1 MFNGLRLSKVPGV
14 CPVIRQLKRIF
25 GILVFFSTFSPVGLY
40 AGGPILVDTDGSGQ
54 AILWK
59 NGVIHYNLESGTA
72 AKLGKLSNEEAV
84 ALVRELFDD
93 WKNITINGVST
104 VSLTFV
110 EGASLGSVDASNM
123 NQHFTYCPPDK
134 TCPGES
140 APFNSG
146 SARTGESP
154 ILFDD
159 DGSMT
164 DAVQGVGA
172 SQSIL
177 GFAGPRVVESI
188 GGTMYITEGQAILNG
203 KFIDNVTSSSNP
215 EVTVEQFKGAI
226 IHELFHFM
234 GGDHTQVNL
243 SSAAKYL
250 RGDKSEKDAIP
261 TMLPLFVDG
270 EAQLTPHFDDK
281 VSISSLYPS
290 AAFSSSFCRVEGT
303 VFESDSTTQ
312 LQGVNVIAS
321 RDDDP
326 LGEDTSSVS
335 GVLYTGKGENCKAHA
350 GRYILSGLTPG
361 KTYSVKYE
369 KISSGFTGGSSI
381 EPCDPPQSGFEAKTL
396 PGTFSCSAGGSV
408 ITAGT
413 SASSEIVT
421 TKTTTTTT
429 GGDNQAVSSSAGGCS
444 LLL

>member
-1 MFNGLRLSKVPGV
+1 MICLMPRQSKRVF
-14 CPVIRQLKRIF
+14 L
-25 GILVFFSTFSPVGLY
+25 ILVFFAVLFPIGLY

-59 NGVIHYNLESGTA
+59 NGIIHYNLESGSA

-84 ALVRELFDD
+84 ALVHELFDD

-104 VSLTFV
+104 VSLTFA

-123 NQHFTYCPPDK
+123 NQHFTYCPPEK

-203 KFIDNVTSSSNP
+203 KFIDGVTSSSNP

-226 IHELFHFM
+226 VHELFHFM

-281 VSISSLYPS
+281 VSISSLYP
-290 AAFSSSFCRVEGT
+290 AASFSSSFCRIEGT
-303 VFESDSTTQ
+303 VFELDGTTQ
-312 LQGVNVIAS
+312 LQGVNVIAGN
-321 RDDDP
+321 DEDP

-335 GVLYTGKGENCKAHA
+335 GVLYTGKTGNCKAHA
-350 GRYILSGLTPG
+350 GHYVLSGLTPG

-396 PGTFSCSAGGSV
+396 PGTFSCSAGGTT
-408 ITAGT
+408 ITTGT
-413 SASSEIVT
+413 SASSEIIT
-421 TKTTTTTT
+421 TKTTTTT
-429 GGDNQAVSSSAGGCS
+429 GGDTQPTGSNGGGCS